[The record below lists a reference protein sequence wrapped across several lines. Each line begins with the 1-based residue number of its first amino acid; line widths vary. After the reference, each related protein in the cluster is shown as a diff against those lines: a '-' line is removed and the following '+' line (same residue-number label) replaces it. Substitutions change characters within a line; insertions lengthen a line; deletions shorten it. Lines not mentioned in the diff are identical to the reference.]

1 MAIHPNVPGLTVSI
15 DVAGQDLPEY
25 DGGDAQEASSATVV
39 KYIEAISGAEFG
51 IAFRFD
57 NHVFP
62 FADHA
67 IAVSVFCDGNGASR
81 KLFAPKTT
89 VSGARNFIRDHVEER
104 MNGDNVYR
112 ALMFSD
118 LETSDADVNKGI
130 FGKLKTLGMIVVKWH
145 RGRVVPYRRRL
156 APPPFAGASLAGGR
170 VPEKNLKG
178 QAITHQTTYG
188 RDVKRQGVPSFD
200 VESIGE
206 PFATF
211 EFRYRSHAALQSI
224 GLLPRSPSPIPLE
237 DRNIDE
243 LNLEETRELL
253 RRQQRQRESSEVA
266 IKREIKR
273 ERIEFED
280 DDDDGDDIEIVN
292 RPEKKPHL
300 DVDDAGTEVVDLCG
314 DD

>member
-118 LETSDADVNKGI
+118 LETSECAR
-130 FGKLKTLGMIVVKWH
+130 LQTLQLLT
-145 RGRVVPYRRRL
+145 VP
-156 APPPFAGASLAGGR
+156 
-170 VPEKNLKG
+170 
-178 QAITHQTTYG
+178 QATQM
-188 RDVKRQGVPSFD
+188 
-200 VESIGE
+200 
-206 PFATF
+206 
-211 EFRYRSHAALQSI
+211 
-224 GLLPRSPSPIPLE
+224 
-237 DRNIDE
+237 
-243 LNLEETRELL
+243 
-253 RRQQRQRESSEVA
+253 
-266 IKREIKR
+266 
-273 ERIEFED
+273 
-280 DDDDGDDIEIVN
+280 
-292 RPEKKPHL
+292 
-300 DVDDAGTEVVDLCG
+300 
-314 DD
+314 